1 MHTKSLKIYEEN
13 PKEGVS
19 NEYPTSHNAFR
30 QPCLQL
36 ICGVRNTGKSFLT
49 SKILFQ
55 AKKEKTFDRIYI
67 ITPSFNSNV
76 AYFGKFIKRE
86 DVFDPKIHLL
96 ACIVYGYEAGA

>member
-1 MHTKSLKIYEEN
+1 MK
-13 PKEGVS
+13 
-19 NEYPTSHNAFR
+19 
-30 QPCLQL
+30 LQL
-36 ICGVRNTGKSFLT
+36 KEFDMVKIAPDSVVVMIGKRNTGKSFLT